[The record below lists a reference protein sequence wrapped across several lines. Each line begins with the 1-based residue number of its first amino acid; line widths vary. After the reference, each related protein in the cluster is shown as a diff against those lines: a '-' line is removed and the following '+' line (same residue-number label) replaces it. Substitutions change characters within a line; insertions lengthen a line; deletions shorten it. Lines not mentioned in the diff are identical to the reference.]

1 MKHFFNFTA
10 VVIITIMMI
19 GCTKSNGYVVT
30 GKDTTGRCPNGEWA
44 YLCIQ
49 KDNPEDF
56 HYIDSVKIENN
67 GFQFEGKIENPTIA
81 HIMTRAYN
89 DSLRFNKPIIVHDF
103 ILESGNIETDCQDD
117 MHTPSG
123 TPLND
128 KITSFYTE
136 IATLL
141 ESLEEEDL
149 SEEEIINK
157 AFEFTKNKIKENAD
171 NEFGVF
177 VAELMYGEFSPK
189 QHLEMFNLLSNKQEY
204 FKEQIIESEK
214 ATEITVNMPYADVC
228 EPTIEGQ
235 NISLKSIVEKQGNKY
250 VLLEFWA
257 SWCGPCMYEM
267 PNLKATYEKYHN
279 KGFEVYA
286 SSLDVNKKDW
296 QNAINKIGMPWINVC
311 GMKAGESPA
320 PDKYAVLAI
329 PANFLIDCATGK
341 IIATQLRG
349 EEVEKKMEELLK

>member
-67 GFQFEGKIENPTIA
+67 GFRFEGKIENPTIA

-157 AFEFTKNKIKENAD
+157 TFEFTKNKIKENAD

-214 ATEITVNMPYADVC
+214 ATEVTVNMPYADVC

-257 SWCGPCMYEM
+257 SWCGPCMADA
-267 PNLKATYEKYHN
+267 PNLVAAYEKYH
-279 KGFEVYA
+279 KQGFEIYA
-286 SSLDVNKKDW
+286 VSFDGDRDSWLKAIKENGLRWLHVSSLTSWNTQSRIDYAA
-296 QNAINKIGMPWINVC
+296 NAIPT
-311 GMKAGESPA
+311 
-320 PDKYAVLAI
+320 
-329 PANFLIDCATGK
+329 NFLIDCATGK
-341 IIATQLRG
+341 IIAKDLRDRALG
-349 EEVEKKMEELLK
+349 EKLEELYK